1 LAVKHTLDWMFW
13 IQDNITFWNGTF
25 SSYGYCILPC
35 VCMNLS
41 HFSSILICW
50 KPLLISLLAPNLNC
64 RPTELKWPHQ
74 TVQMFQMKM
83 TSNGRWPQ
91 NIISGIYQ
99 QPLVGPYLNLKLKL
113 MWANTILRMLQI
125 KLNCNR
131 RQPQNIKSGISQ
143 QPLVGSYPNF
153 KL

>member
-1 LAVKHTLDWMFW
+1 MAPFLAMATASYPVCVWISHTFLAFL
-13 IQDNITFWNGTF
+13 FVE
-25 SSYGYCILPC
+25 SL
-35 VCMNLS
+35 
-41 HFSSILICW
+41 
-50 KPLLISLLAPNLNC
+50 LLISLLAPNLNC
-64 RPTELKWPHQ
+64 RPTELKWPNQ

-91 NIISGIYQ
+91 NIKSGIYQ

-125 KLNCNR
+125 KMNCNR
-131 RQPQNIKSGISQ
+131 RRPQNIKSGISQ